1 MRVTTVVLL
10 IAVSVGAAFFFHLYL
25 HTDIVYTHFM
35 YIPIVLACLW
45 WGRRGMTVALLMA
58 VIVSSFHLF
67 GLQLGSIW
75 NDAARITLFGLVSFF
90 IGSVRDREQAEKKAQ
105 ELAETR
111 RRELTELAE
120 KQEEQLEHSTRL
132 AELGEMAAA
141 ISHELNQPLTG
152 IRNYARNA
160 FYMLEQ
166 SVGSVEEVKGNLRL
180 ISEQVD
186 RAAKIINEMRE
197 LARKEERYFTPLAI
211 NSVIRETAEFLAPQ
225 MRLSGVQIE
234 FQLSEDLPD
243 VKGDRTRLAQIFLNI
258 LANAR
263 QAMEESPIRRL
274 GIHSFVD
281 PANERFVV
289 VEISDTGK
297 GFTTKEA
304 QKLFLP
310 FFTTKKSGHGTGLGL
325 SISKAIAKDH
335 GGSIEA
341 RGEVAQ
347 GATFSIR
354 LPAIDE
360 EDEQERANHA

>member
-1 MRVTTVVLL
+1 LRITILVLL
-10 IAVSVGAAFFFHLYL
+10 IGISVGTALYFRLSL

-45 WGRRGMTVALLMA
+45 WGRRGMLVTLFMA
-58 VIVSSFHLF
+58 ILVFSFHLF
-67 GLQLGSIW
+67 GLNLGSIW
-75 NDAARITLFGLVSFF
+75 NDAARIALFGLVSFF
-90 IGSVRDREQAEKKAQ
+90 IGSVRDREQAERKAQ
-105 ELAETR
+105 IETEKRRKELI
-111 RRELTELAE
+111 ELAE

-197 LARKEERYFTPLAI
+197 LARKEERHFTSLAV
-211 NSVIRETAEFLAPQ
+211 NSVIRETADFLIPQ
-225 MRLSGVQIE
+225 MKLSGVE
-234 FQLSEDLPD
+234 VRYQLSENLPD
-243 VKGDRTRLAQIFLNI
+243 VRGDRTRLAQIFLNV
-258 LANAR
+258 LSNAR
-263 QAMEESPIRRL
+263 QAMEGSAIRRL
-274 GIHSFVD
+274 SIRSFAD
-281 PANERFVV
+281 PADKRFVV

-297 GFTTKEA
+297 GFSAEEA
-304 QKLFLP
+304 RKLFVP

-325 SISKAIAKDH
+325 SISKAIIKDH
-335 GGSIEA
+335 GGDIEA
-341 RGEVAQ
+341 RGTSGQ
-347 GATFSIR
+347 GATFTIR
-354 LPAIDE
+354 LPVIEQEDE
-360 EDEQERANHA
+360 EERENHG

>member
-1 MRVTTVVLL
+1 MGV
-10 IAVSVGAAFFFHLYL
+10 ALYFRLSL
-25 HTDIVYTHFM
+25 HTDIIYTHFM
-35 YIPIVLACLW
+35 YIPIALACLW
-45 WGRRGMTVALLMA
+45 WGRRGMVVALFMA
-58 VIVSSFHLF
+58 ILVFSFHLL
-67 GLQLGSIW
+67 GLKLGSIW
-75 NDAARITLFGLVSFF
+75 NDAARIALFGLVSFF
-90 IGSVRDREQAEKKAQ
+90 IGSARDRERAEKKAQ
-105 ELAETR
+105 EQAEIR
-111 RRELTELAE
+111 QKELTALAA

-197 LARKEERYFTPLAI
+197 LARKEERHFTPLAI
-211 NSVIRETAEFLAPQ
+211 NSVIRETADFLIPQ
-225 MRLSGVQIE
+225 MRLSGVEVE
-234 FQLSEDLPD
+234 FQLSENLPD
-243 VKGDRTRLAQIFLNI
+243 VRGDRTRLAQIFLNV

-263 QAMEESPIRRL
+263 QAMEGSPMRRL
-274 GIHSFVD
+274 AIHSFVD
-281 PANERFVV
+281 PGDERFVV

-297 GFTTKEA
+297 GFSAEEA

-325 SISKAIAKDH
+325 SISKAIVKDH
-335 GGSIEA
+335 GGDIEA
-341 RGEVAQ
+341 RGVSGQ

-354 LPAIDE
+354 LPAIE
-360 EDEQERANHA
+360 EEERENHA

>member
-1 MRVTTVVLL
+1 
-10 IAVSVGAAFFFHLYL
+10 VGAAFYFHLYL
-25 HTDIVYTHFM
+25 HTDIIYTHFM

-45 WGRRGMTVALLMA
+45 WGRRGMTVALFMA
-58 VIVSSFHLF
+58 ILVFSFHLF
-67 GLQLGSIW
+67 GFQLGSVW

-90 IGSVRDREQAEKKAQ
+90 VGSVRDREQAEKKAQ
-105 ELAETR
+105 ELAETKR
-111 RRELTELAE
+111 KELTELAK

-197 LARKEERYFTPLAI
+197 LARKEERHFKPLAI
-211 NSVIRETAEFLAPQ
+211 NNVIRETADFLIPQ
-225 MRLSGVQIE
+225 MRLSGVQVD

-243 VKGDRTRLAQIFLNI
+243 VRGDRTRLAQIFLNL

-263 QAMEESPIRRL
+263 QAMEGSPVRRL
-274 GIHSFVD
+274 TIRSFVD
-281 PANERFVV
+281 PGEERFVV
-289 VEISDTGK
+289 VEIGDTGK
-297 GFTTKEA
+297 GFSTQEA
-304 QKLFLP
+304 EQLFIP
-310 FFTTKKSGHGTGLGL
+310 FFTTKESGHGTGLGL
-325 SISKAIAKDH
+325 SISKAIVKDH
-335 GGSIEA
+335 GGNIEA
-341 RGEVAQ
+341 RGAIGQ
-347 GATFSIR
+347 GATFIIR
-354 LPAIDE
+354 LPAIE
-360 EDEQERANHA
+360 EENEQERENHA

>member
-1 MRVTTVVLL
+1 M
-10 IAVSVGAAFFFHLYL
+10 GAALYFRLSL

-35 YIPIVLACLW
+35 YIPIALACLW
-45 WGRRGMTVALLMA
+45 WGRRGMVVALFMA
-58 VIVSSFHLF
+58 ILVFSFHLF
-67 GLQLGSIW
+67 GLELGSIW
-75 NDAARITLFGLVSFF
+75 NDAARIALFGLVSFF
-90 IGSVRDREQAEKKAQ
+90 IGSAIDRERAERTAQ
-105 ELAETR
+105 ELAETKR
-111 RRELTELAE
+111 QELAELAE

-281 PANERFVV
+281 PADERFVV

-325 SISKAIAKDH
+325 SISKAIVKDH

-360 EDEQERANHA
+360 EDEQEGANHA